1 MCQIYILHVAAKL
14 MANHSLAIRQATYKL
29 SRNIQIK
36 GLELMET
43 VIIYED
49 TYLSQLSLFCFADYI
64 LSDYNFDD
72 YLWT

>member
-1 MCQIYILHVAAKL
+1 
-14 MANHSLAIRQATYKL
+14 
-29 SRNIQIK
+29 
-36 GLELMET
+36 MET